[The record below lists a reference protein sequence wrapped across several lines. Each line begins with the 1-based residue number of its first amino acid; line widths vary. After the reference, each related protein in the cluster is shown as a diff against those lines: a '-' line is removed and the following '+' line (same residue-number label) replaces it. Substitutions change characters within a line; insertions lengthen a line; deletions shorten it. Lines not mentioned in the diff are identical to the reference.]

1 MKPTAQLVT
10 VVFPVNVSGGVSGAG
25 PGSPEPWEGAH
36 EDSSYDK
43 DFISKQFAKY
53 DDHADDSPFED
64 TVIVPMALND
74 VSALDFDLRKIH
86 APHSHELAR
95 EVSLGDR
102 YQDVDSSHASAL
114 NRREF
119 ISYDN
124 GDNRQDQAS
133 GHRADLHHPSGGSS
147 NSDRYDSSGILE
159 SVHDRSAD
167 HSDRDTRQADALTHS
182 GRKEEENI
190 RDTRYVDALSHSG
203 RIDTQGSLENSQ
215 SQIENLRHGQPPD
228 LLEEETET
236 SGDRIASNIQTGQSI
251 KHVTDI
257 RGSEEEGNRDLSS
270 NKESENSIESL
281 MSDEVRTFESKKKEP
296 VSRQL
301 QYEKDNWLSDS
312 SASAHK
318 KLTSREE
325 EGNYFQY
332 RQGGHLEMYA
342 DEDDDAEE
350 FSPPVPR
357 SRLPRSHT
365 GGYGHDGEL
374 ETSIYDD
381 DLNNLSRN
389 PNIRDDHEQKDDH
402 CYDGDDNDQKHL
414 EDCQKDEKVISTESY
429 IPDNDDSPELQERQ
443 VVDVHPEEL
452 LRGPQIEGS
461 TGIKYP
467 ILNDMQ
473 EARQGTANQ
482 HTNIIE
488 ESLKR
493 KGASRLQ
500 RGYSANS
507 EGSTADP
514 VEGATVTK
522 NAPHILPPGDQEQD
536 YSIADPQDL
545 QARNMPTNTDT
556 LIDRDV
562 EMSDFSRSLYHVS
575 GERAQKEAEQ
585 ETNPESS
592 SDSEVYRPNAV
603 PQKENASKENIPP
616 KQAARNTETYPFTNY
631 CSKLHVLYYCL
642 DMCHFQTSR
651 H

>member
-1 MKPTAQLVT
+1 MNSTAQLVT
-10 VVFPVNVSGGVSGAG
+10 VLFPVYVSGGVSVGG

-53 DDHADDSPFED
+53 DNNADDSPSKD

-74 VSALDFDLRKIH
+74 VSALDFDLRKTH
-86 APHSHELAR
+86 AQRSHELDR
-95 EVSLGDR
+95 EMSRG
-102 YQDVDSSHASAL
+102 YHNQDVDPSLASTHD
-114 NRREF
+114 RREF
-119 ISYDN
+119 ISYDI
-124 GDNRQDQAS
+124 GENRRDQAS
-133 GHRADLHHPSGGSS
+133 GHRADLLNPSGGSS

-167 HSDRDTRQADALTHS
+167 HSDRDTHQADALTHS
-182 GRKEEENI
+182 GRIEEENI
-190 RDTRYVDALSHSG
+190 RDTRFVDALSHSG
-203 RIDTQGSLENSQ
+203 RIDARGSLDNSQ
-215 SQIENLRHGQPPD
+215 SQIENLRQGQLPD
-228 LLEEETET
+228 SLEEETNT
-236 SGDRIASNIQTGQSI
+236 GRIASYIQNEPST

-257 RGSEEEGNRDLSS
+257 GGSEDDDNQDLSS
-270 NKESENSIESL
+270 RKESENSIESL

-301 QYEKDNWLSDS
+301 RYEKDSWLSDS
-312 SASAHK
+312 SASAHT
-318 KLTSREE
+318 KLTREEE

-365 GGYGHDGEL
+365 GGYGYDGEL

-381 DLNNLSRN
+381 DLNNTSRN
-389 PNIRDDHEQKDDH
+389 PNIRDDHELKDDH
-402 CYDGDDNDQKHL
+402 CYDGDDNYQEHL

-443 VVDVHPEEL
+443 GVDDYPEES

-461 TGIKYP
+461 TGMDYP

-473 EARQGTANQ
+473 EARQRTANQ
-482 HTNIIE
+482 QTNVTD

-493 KGASRLQ
+493 KGESRLQ
-500 RGYSANS
+500 RGYSADS
-507 EGSTADP
+507 EASTAEP

-522 NAPHILPPGDQEQD
+522 NAPPILPPGDQEQN

-545 QARNMPTNTDT
+545 QARNMLTNTGS

-575 GERAQKEAEQ
+575 GERAVKEAER
-585 ETNPESS
+585 ETDPESS
-592 SDSEVYRPNAV
+592 SDSEVYRPNTA
-603 PQKENASKENIPP
+603 PRKENASKENIPP

-631 CSKLHVLYYCL
+631 C
-642 DMCHFQTSR
+642 F
-651 H
+651 